1 MPIPTLTGLPPNP
14 SFQDLVDR
22 VNKIVRETN
31 NMLLN
36 LDSLNVVSLTADHID
51 AGTIDANIVTIRSD
65 LTAGAYVQIDG
76 NGLVIN
82 DGSRNT
88 FRADI
93 TGHVTMTG
101 ATIVNT
107 LVDGAYTN
115 ISDGGITI
123 NDGTADTFRA
133 DVTGKVTMTGALI
146 RSKYGYPAI
155 VMNPDGDLVGAYVN
169 ANNSVSIVANDLG
182 SPALNFTYGGSVVG
196 QLNTRLGL
204 LSIEGRSDVEIFADA
219 GDIYLNAANRIIT
232 NATDWSKYRTS
243 TDVSLQDALNGKANY
258 GSSTSSAS
266 GGGHNHGIPNGTV
279 LMVDGGGTVTWSVYG
294 GFTHSHT
301 QN

>member
-14 SFQDLVDR
+14 TFQDLVDR
-22 VNKIVRETN
+22 VNKVVRETN

-51 AGTIDANIVTIRSD
+51 AGTIDADIVTIRSD
-65 LTAGAYVQIDG
+65 LTAGAFVQIDG

-82 DGSRNT
+82 DGSMDT

-93 TGHVTMTG
+93 
-101 ATIVNT
+101 
-107 LVDGAYTN
+107 
-115 ISDGGITI
+115 
-123 NDGTADTFRA
+123 
-133 DVTGKVTMTGALI
+133 TGKVTMTGALI
-146 RSKYGYPAI
+146 RSKNGYPTI
-155 VMNPDGDLVGAYVN
+155 VLNPNGDLVGAYVD
-169 ANNSVSIVANDLG
+169 ANNSVTIVANDLG
-182 SPALNFTYGGSVVG
+182 SPALNFNYSGSVVG

-204 LSIEGRSDVEIFADA
+204 LSVEGRPHVELFADF
-219 GDIYLNAANRIIT
+219 GNIYLTSGGNVIQNKP
-232 NATDWSKYRTS
+232 DWSNFQNQS
-243 TDVSLQDALNGKANY
+243 GSLQDSLNGKANY